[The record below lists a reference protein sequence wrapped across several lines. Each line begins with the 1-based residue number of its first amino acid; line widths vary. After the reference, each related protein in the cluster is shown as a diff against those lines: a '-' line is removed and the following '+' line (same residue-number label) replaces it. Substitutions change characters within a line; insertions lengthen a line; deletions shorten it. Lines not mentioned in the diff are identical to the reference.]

1 MSGRHFLTSMTR
13 ITDLAERRFEVERR
27 DHDRWDT
34 GDYVAA
40 EVTTDLSGRR
50 IELASGRQ
58 IEVAAGDLLVGALG
72 HRYATLEATG
82 TWRAVEE
89 DGRMSLLTGAGLLGK
104 CTSRSMVMPPLTPVL
119 YRGHVTRD
127 GRTVAMQDFVEDVP
141 PGSFDAPIVLVVG
154 TSMSAGKTT
163 AARIA
168 IRLLKEEG
176 RKVLGSKVT
185 GAGRYRDVLTMGDAG
200 ADAVYDFVDVGLP
213 SSIAPEDDYRVAL
226 EGLVDR
232 WAAVDPDVAVVEV
245 GASPLEPYNGAVAV
259 EALRDRVA
267 FTLLCAS
274 DPYSVVGLMSAYEA
288 TPDLV
293 TGIAS
298 NTRAGVD
305 LTQKLTGVRTLNIRD
320 RDARPEFRRLL
331 LAALED
337 GSRPGS

>member
-1 MSGRHFLTSMTR
+1 MSERHVLTSMTR
-13 ITDLAERRFEVERR
+13 ISDLADRDFEVEPL
-27 DHDRWDT
+27 DLDRWDT
-34 GDYVAA
+34 GQYVSV
-40 EVTTDLSGRR
+40 EVADDVGGRR
-50 IELASGRQ
+50 IELPTGRL
-58 IEVAAGDLLVGALG
+58 IEIAAGDLAVGALG

-89 DGRMSLLTGAGLLGK
+89 DGRMSFLTGAGLMGK
-104 CTSRSMVMPPLTPVL
+104 CTSRSTVVEPLVPAV
-119 YRGHVTRD
+119 YRGHLTRD
-127 GRTVAMQDFVEDVP
+127 GKILAMDDFVEEVP
-141 PGSFDAPIVLVVG
+141 ARRFEAPVVLVVG

-176 RKVLGSKVT
+176 MRVLGSKVT

-200 ADAVYDFVDVGLP
+200 ADAIYDFVDVGLP
-213 SSIAPEDDYRVAL
+213 SSIAPEATYRRAL
-226 EGLVDR
+226 DGLLSR

-245 GASPLEPYNGAVAV
+245 GASPLEPYNGAIAM

-274 DPYSVVGLMSAYEA
+274 DPYSVVGLTAAYEA
-288 TPDLV
+288 EPDLV

-305 LTQKLTGVRTLNIRD
+305 LTQELTGVRTINVRD
-320 RDARPEFRRLL
+320 REAHPEFRRLL
-331 LAALED
+331 VEALESA
-337 GSRPGS
+337 SRAES